1 MANEKGDKYYI
12 QKIVSDL
19 QFIIN
24 NIGGKSLKEFEGNEL
39 LIDSMLFRLIQIAEN
54 NEKLSEKFRNDNKNI
69 PWKDIKGMRNKIVHD
84 YGIIDLGLVY
94 LTLTKSVPELLNHL
108 KKFI

>member
-24 NIGGKSLKEFEGNEL
+24 NIGGKSLKEFESNDL
-39 LIDSMLFRLIQIAEN
+39 LVDSMLFRLIQVAEN

-69 PWKDIKGMRNKIVHD
+69 PWRDIKGMRNRIVHD
-84 YGIIDLGLVY
+84 YGVVDLELVY
-94 LTLTKSVPELLNHL
+94 LTLTKSVPELLDHL
-108 KKFI
+108 KSFL

>member
-1 MANEKGDKYYI
+1 MANVKDDKYYI
-12 QKIVSDL
+12 EKIVTDL

-24 NIGGKSLKEFEGNEL
+24 NIGRKSLEEFESDEL

-54 NEKLSEKFRNDNKNI
+54 NEKLSVKFRNDNKNI

-84 YGIIDLGLVY
+84 YGVIDLSLVY
-94 LTLTKSVPELLNHL
+94 STLKNSVPELLNHL

>member
-1 MANEKGDKYYI
+1 MANIKDDKYYI
-12 QKIVSDL
+12 GKIVSDL

-24 NIGGKSLKEFEGNEL
+24 NVGNKSLKEFESNNI

-69 PWKDIKGMRNKIVHD
+69 PWRDIKGMRNRIVHD
-84 YGIIDLGLVY
+84 YGVIDLELVY
-94 LTLTKSVPELLNHL
+94 LTLTKSVPELMNHL
-108 KKFI
+108 NKFI

>member
-1 MANEKGDKYYI
+1 MANVKDDKYYI
-12 QKIVSDL
+12 EKIVTDL

-24 NIGGKSLKEFEGNEL
+24 NIGRKSLEEFESDEL

-54 NEKLSEKFRNDNKNI
+54 NEKLSVKFRNDNKNI

-84 YGIIDLGLVY
+84 YGVIDLSLVY
-94 LTLTKSVPELLNHL
+94 STLKNSVPELLNHL
-108 KKFI
+108 EKFI